1 MDIPGDQILTKQM
14 MFHFVIITVNLRA
27 SLVAEW

>member
-14 MFHFVIITVNLRA
+14 KFYLVIITLNLGA